1 MVRKER
7 NQEIDIMKGLL
18 TLAMILCHCLQFFGE
33 EDAGIEKIL
42 VNVINLTTFSGFL
55 FCFGFVCCLAYFQGD
70 TKRGIAHMLRNMIR
84 LLLAFYISGIA
95 YMVFK
100 EQKIFRKDFLWE
112 ILTLRRYPGWSEFLA
127 SFAAVLLAG
136 AVLLP
141 VLRKTNGWVVMAA
154 ALVSLLAC
162 FITYGK
168 ITNPWLALFLGSESY
183 TTFPVLQYSVYFV
196 AGIWAAKRKKWPD
209 WKLFFGAVVLSA
221 PCVWYYWKYDSL
233 PGRFPPSALFI
244 GGGAIGVWIYHLLA
258 GALAGL
264 KNVTIIGKPVEALS
278 FIGRNSLYYLLMSN
292 LLIFAVAGSK
302 FKYRAN
308 EYAYVFYFVL
318 LAILTYLERQIR
330 KNK

>member
-1 MVRKER
+1 MVKKER

-18 TLAMILCHCLQFFGE
+18 TLAMILCHCLQFFGK

-95 YMVFK
+95 YMAFK

-141 VLRKTNGWVVMAA
+141 VLRKTNGWVVIAA
-154 ALVSLLAC
+154 ALISLLA
-162 FITYGK
+162 
-168 ITNPWLALFLGSESY
+168 
-183 TTFPVLQYSVYFV
+183 
-196 AGIWAAKRKKWPD
+196 
-209 WKLFFGAVVLSA
+209 
-221 PCVWYYWKYDSL
+221 
-233 PGRFPPSALFI
+233 
-244 GGGAIGVWIYHLLA
+244 
-258 GALAGL
+258 
-264 KNVTIIGKPVEALS
+264 
-278 FIGRNSLYYLLMSN
+278 
-292 LLIFAVAGSK
+292 
-302 FKYRAN
+302 
-308 EYAYVFYFVL
+308 
-318 LAILTYLERQIR
+318 
-330 KNK
+330 